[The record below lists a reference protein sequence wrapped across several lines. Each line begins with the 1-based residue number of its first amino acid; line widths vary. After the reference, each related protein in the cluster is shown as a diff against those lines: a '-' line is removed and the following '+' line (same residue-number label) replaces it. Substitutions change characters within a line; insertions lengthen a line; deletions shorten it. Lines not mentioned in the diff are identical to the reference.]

1 MDRET
6 ERSVDREK
14 VIFENK
20 QYTVVDVDYNGALLI
35 DKKARMTD
43 TTAVGMSDIK
53 TVQTLRKGVE
63 HGKRELERKKR
74 KSNR

>member
-6 ERSVDREK
+6 ERSMDRKK

-35 DKKARMTD
+35 GKKARMTD
-43 TTAVGMSDIK
+43 TTAVGVPDIK
-53 TVQTLRKGVE
+53 VI
-63 HGKRELERKKR
+63 
-74 KSNR
+74 